1 MIVFIF
7 SGNRL
12 ISVGS
17 TEPNTR
23 ITKEGILR
31 IPTSNVKSCA
41 EINSF
46 RIIIMFVSG
55 NNRIIVVGSIIT
67 NARAIIDILLLTRIS
82 RH

>member
-7 SGNRL
+7 SGNRR
-12 ISVGS
+12 INIGS

-23 ITKEGILR
+23 ITKEGIRR

-46 RIIIMFVSG
+46 RLIIMFISG
-55 NNRIIVVGSIIT
+55 NNRVISVGSIRT
-67 NARAIIDILLLTRIS
+67 NARIMTSILGLTQIS
-82 RH
+82 RY